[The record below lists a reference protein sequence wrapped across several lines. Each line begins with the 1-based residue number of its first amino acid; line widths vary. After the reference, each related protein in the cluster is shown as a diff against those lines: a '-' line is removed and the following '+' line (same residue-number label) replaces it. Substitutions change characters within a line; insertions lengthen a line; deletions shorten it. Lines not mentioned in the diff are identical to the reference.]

1 MMAEKQA
8 FSGPLDESRLRLEAW
23 CRHAL
28 QRLSP
33 LAGED
38 GARKL
43 IDALVSER
51 LGRRID
57 QIAPEGFLNGLGP
70 DYREIRDFFARFAPD
85 VASYLPPRRVTPGSM
100 DRLRRIQMAMCGRLV
115 SDHPETLGRSGK
127 TLLSR
132 EWKEIES
139 ELPRL
144 EEAIAKLAS
153 APEGEAAQAEC
164 RAELEA
170 ILSELLDRL
179 DDPKALLELRRAL
192 RRSLDRPARKPDGG
206 GRGRGP
212 RTDH

>member
-1 MMAEKQA
+1 MMAEKHA
-8 FSGPLDESRLRLEAW
+8 ISGPLDDSRVRLEDW
-23 CRHAL
+23 SRRAL

-57 QIAPEGFLNGLGP
+57 QISPEGFLNGLGP
-70 DYREIRDFFARFAPD
+70 DYREIRDFFTRFAPD
-85 VASYLPPRRVTPGSM
+85 VASYLSPRSVTPGSM

-115 SDHPETLGRSGK
+115 SDHPETLGRSGR

-132 EWKEIES
+132 EWKEIEA

-144 EEAIAKLAS
+144 EEALSKLAA
-153 APEGEAAQAEC
+153 APEGEAAQVEC
-164 RAELEA
+164 RTELEE
-170 ILSELLDRL
+170 ILGEVLDRL

-192 RRSLDRPARKPDGG
+192 RR
-206 GRGRGP
+206 
-212 RTDH
+212 